1 MQARFHVH
9 FMVTSMKM
17 TEFWEVLGRQTG
29 STKPRCEASCR
40 RLHGTEVVIAV
51 SQTIPSGHRAAPRHT
66 SMYAFHRYGALVVMT
81 V

>member
-1 MQARFHVH
+1 MQARFHVL
-9 FMVTSMKM
+9 MVTSMKL

-51 SQTIPSGHRAAPRHT
+51 SQTIPSGHRAALCHVWVCLSPVL
-66 SMYAFHRYGALVVMT
+66 GLLVVMT